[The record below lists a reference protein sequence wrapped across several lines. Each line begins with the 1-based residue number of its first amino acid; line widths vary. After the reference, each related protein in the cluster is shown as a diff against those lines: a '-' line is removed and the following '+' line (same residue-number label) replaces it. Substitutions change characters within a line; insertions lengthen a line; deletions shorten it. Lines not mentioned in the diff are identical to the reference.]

1 MYCKGELTVVLKS
14 RMIFWVI
21 SLSVSIFIVWAQPAR
36 SADSAKSTSPKAS
49 TKEQKQVISNSKQKT
64 RQMKDSTP
72 GLKSGDLPLAISHIS
87 MIKGTIHVTI
97 VNNGKGKLAASSYG
111 MVRLKLFSKD
121 LKAPAQWNL
130 VRVDPKKRLR
140 RNGGRVVFDTG
151 LHLKHP
157 RSVRAVLIKGSWN
170 TEARVTLSPST
181 AVKGKKIEPTTVK
194 SDRQI
199 SHGKTMPP
207 ASRSIVK
214 QRLGMKTD
222 TRALYWDGGI
232 SVEMPGEGDVFQSR
246 DTITIRYAVTADVEA
261 GPIRFWLIK
270 AGNALDSITQEHVL
284 NEEGELH
291 TAHKMFQWRLP
302 FTSTSSDN
310 YIIFADHI
318 DSDAHGMSHNFTI
331 QGSMDRTVRSAD
343 AIGPVITF
351 RDNWADEAFV
361 LDTDVVIR
369 WDMPDPSEADC
380 GGWVDL
386 YAVRLSNNHE
396 TRIHGLA
403 TTTGM
408 NAHTWRVDSS
418 RYSTGRYSLRIVSST
433 GCSVR
438 SPAFDISGCDY
449 ALESV
454 TFNNG
459 RPLSDGVDASSGRE
473 ITGTFKVAVRWNQ
486 LAMAP
491 VFDPTV
497 EINNLLTV
505 KSVRTEEVICV
516 PEMGVNFNYGQAR
529 SDGLIFVEV
538 PFTFLRAGIPDMRN
552 SNRRI
557 PLEFNINPLGISV
570 DIHGSNNTMT
580 ADLRINNATESDFHL
595 LMDPSGLTITERDA
609 RSGSTSYLYR
619 ISQVVHLSNL
629 SRNDVGGSPAPV
641 HEVPFMVY
649 IHYRDSDG
657 SGVLWHRVY
666 RYRHYFPT
674 VTGDSSSTVVS
685 IDYSVPKSAPDRP
698 YRIKVVVD
706 PDEEYLDPTRSNN
719 QSFFTYDHPH

>member
-1 MYCKGELTVVLKS
+1 MVWNPRTILS
-14 RMIFWVI
+14 MI
-21 SLSVSIFIVWAQPAR
+21 SLLAFILVVWVQPAR
-36 SADSAKSTSPKAS
+36 SADSSKSAIPKAP
-49 TKEQKQVISNSKQKT
+49 TTEQNQVISNSKQKI
-64 RQMKDSTP
+64 RQMKGSTP
-72 GLKSGDLPLAISHIS
+72 VPKAGDLPLVIPHIALL
-87 MIKGTIHVTI
+87 KGTIHVTI
-97 VNNGKGKLAASSYG
+97 VNNGKGKLAASGYG
-111 MVRLKLFSKD
+111 MIKLKVFSKD
-121 LKAPAQWNL
+121 LKEPAQWNL
-130 VRVDPKKRLR
+130 VKVDPKRRLT

-157 RSVRAVLIKGSWN
+157 RSVRAVLFKGSWN
-170 TEARVTLSPST
+170 TEARVKLSPST
-181 AVKGKKIEPTTVK
+181 SVKGKKIQPATVR

-207 ASRSIVK
+207 ASLSIVK

-232 SVEMPGEGDVFQSR
+232 SVDMPGEGDVFQSR
-246 DTITIRYAVTADVEA
+246 DTITVRYAVTADVEA

-270 AGNALDSITQEHVL
+270 AGNALNSITQEHVPDQ
-284 NEEGELH
+284 EGELH

-331 QGSMDRTVRSAD
+331 QSPMDRTVRHTD

-361 LDTDVVIR
+361 LDTDVNIR

-386 YAVRLSNNHE
+386 YAVRLPGGSQ
-396 TRIHGLA
+396 TRIHGLGVSP
-403 TTTGM
+403 GM
-408 NAHTWRVDSS
+408 NVHTWRVDSS
-418 RYSTGRYSLRIVSST
+418 RYSTGRYRLRIVSNT

-438 SPAFDISGCDY
+438 SPAFDITGCDY
-449 ALESV
+449 ALEAV
-454 TFNNG
+454 TLNNG

-473 ITGTFKVAVRWNQ
+473 ITGTFKVTVRWNK

-491 VFDPTV
+491 VFDPTE
-497 EINNLLTV
+497 EIHNLLTV
-505 KSVRTEEVICV
+505 KCVRTDEVICI
-516 PEMGVNFNYGQAR
+516 PEMGVDFDYSQAG
-529 SDGLIFVEV
+529 SDGRIFVEV
-538 PFTFLRAGIPDMRN
+538 PFEFLRADIPDMRN
-552 SNRRI
+552 ANRRI
-557 PLEFNINPLGISV
+557 PLEFNINPLGISL
-570 DIHGSNNTMT
+570 DIDGSNNTME

-595 LMDPSGLTITERDA
+595 LMDPSGLTLTERDA
-609 RSGSTSYLYR
+609 RIGSTSYLYR
-619 ISQVVHLSNL
+619 VSQVIHLSNL
-629 SRNDVGGSPAPV
+629 SRNDVGGSPVPI

-649 IHYRDSDG
+649 IHYRESDG
-657 SGVLWHRVY
+657 SGVLWHTVY

-698 YRIKVVVD
+698 YRIKVIVD
-706 PDEEYLDPTRSNN
+706 PDQEYLDPTRSNN